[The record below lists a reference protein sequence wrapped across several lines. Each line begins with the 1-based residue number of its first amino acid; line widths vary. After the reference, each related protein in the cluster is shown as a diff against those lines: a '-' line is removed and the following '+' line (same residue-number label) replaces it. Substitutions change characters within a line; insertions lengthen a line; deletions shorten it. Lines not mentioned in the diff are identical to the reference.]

1 MRHLRLW
8 ACLGLCVLSF
18 AMTAVGQQSAANAAG
33 AIVPPMVKFSGYLTD
48 GSGKALTGTV
58 GVTFYLYQEQTG
70 GSPLWMETQ
79 NVQADSNGRYSVMLG
94 STTSQGL
101 PSDLFIAGEARWVG
115 VQAQGQTEQAR
126 AMLLSVPYGLK
137 AADAQ
142 TIGGL
147 PPSAFV
153 LAAPS
158 PRGSTV
164 VTSGSPPTGGS
175 GTMNYIPIWTDNMGD
190 LGNSVL
196 YQTSAG
202 MVGIGT
208 ATPAATLDV
217 GSGDVSVDSGNL
229 DLPLTVLDQS
239 NVGVVKVGGTPFVH
253 TCCSYKNTFVGSN
266 AGTNLGTFSIDG
278 ADNTGI
284 GNQALNAIR
293 NGDSNTAVG
302 SLAMMS
308 QADGGSNTAIGA
320 SALEL
325 ATAVTFD
332 TAIGENSLTQ
342 TTTGSSNTAL
352 GAGTGN
358 GNLTGTNNT
367 FIGMDADTSVSNLT
381 FATAIGSN
389 AIVSESNALVLG
401 GTGSNAVKVGIGTAA
416 PAYTL
421 DVQGTGN
428 FTGAVTF
435 ASSQNFPNTISGV
448 TTGAGSGLMGGGTS
462 GTLNLSLLS
471 SCSSGQVLSWSGS
484 AWICTTISGGGTI
497 TGVTAGT
504 DLTGGG
510 TSGNVTLNVDTTKV
524 PQLGTANSF
533 AGTQTVNGLVAITGS
548 GNGVQFPDGTLQTT
562 AATGGDVPSGFM
574 ILGSTS
580 TAPPGY
586 TLSGTIVSGNV
597 ASSLAPMITARDE
610 LAVAT
615 VSGKIYAI
623 GGYSGGGFAGYQK
636 VIQAYDPS
644 TNSWSTLKPM
654 LVPRAYFAA
663 AVALSSGKIFAI
675 GGTTGPLTRDITSTV
690 EVYNPADNTWEK
702 FFELP
707 VYGREGLAATA
718 YLDNMFAI
726 GGYTGHLFLSD
737 LLTSNG
743 GNWVKLQPMPSGR
756 AFLAAAAV
764 NGKIYAIGG
773 YDGHS
778 VLDTVEVYDTQTDKW
793 TAAAPMPTARRDL
806 AAVVLNNKIY
816 AIGGSDGQSS
826 LNLVEVYDPSTNIW
840 STAPSPLAARSQF
853 GAVAV
858 NGFVY
863 LMGGAAGTNILGTVE
878 QYSPAQ
884 TLYTFTKN

>member
-1 MRHLRLW
+1 MLRRHFALSASFLIICCAVR
-8 ACLGLCVLSF
+8 VLSQTQ
-18 AMTAVGQQSAANAAG
+18 AAAG
-33 AIVPPMVKFSGYLTD
+33 SNVVPPLVKFSGVLTD
-48 GSGKALTGTV
+48 GNSKPLTGTV
-58 GVTFYLYQEQTG
+58 GVTFSLYKDEQG
-70 GSPLWMETQ
+70 GSPLWVETQ
-79 NVQADSNGRYSVMLG
+79 NVQPDKSGHYSVMLG

-101 PSDLFIAGEARWVG
+101 PGDLFISGEAHWVG
-115 VQAQGQTEQAR
+115 VQAQGQPEQPR
-126 AMLLSVPYGLK
+126 VLLPSVPYALK
-137 AADAQ
+137 AQDAQ

-147 PPSAFV
+147 PPSAFM

-158 PRGSTV
+158 SRASTAVTAGS
-164 VTSGSPPTGGS
+164 SPAAGS
-175 GTMNYIPIWTDNMGD
+175 GTMNYIPIWTDSSGD

-217 GSGDVSVDSGNL
+217 STGDVSIDSGNL

-239 NVGVVKVGGTPFVH
+239 KVGVVTVGGTPFVH
-253 TCCSYKNTFVGSN
+253 TCCSPKNTFVGSN
-266 AGTNLGTFSIDG
+266 AGTNAGTFSIDG
-278 ADNTGI
+278 ADDTGI

-302 SLAMMS
+302 SLAMQS
-308 QADGGSNTAIGA
+308 QTDGGSNTAIGA

-325 ATAVTFD
+325 ATATSYN

-342 TTTGSSNTAL
+342 TTTGGYNTAL
-352 GAGTGN
+352 GTSTGN

-367 FIGMDADTSVSNLT
+367 FLGMGADTSVSNLT

-401 GTGSNAVKVGIGTAA
+401 GTGANAVKVGIGTAA

-435 ASSQNFPNTISGV
+435 ASSQSFPNTISGV
-448 TTGAGSGLMGGGTS
+448 TTAAGSGLMGGGTS
-462 GTLNLSLLS
+462 GTLNLSLLNT
-471 SCSSGQVLSWSGS
+471 CSGGQVLSWSGG
-484 AWICTTISGGGTI
+484 AWVCTTISGGGTI

-510 TSGNVTLNVDTTKV
+510 TSGNVTLNLDTTKV
-524 PQLGTANSF
+524 PQLATANTF
-533 AGTQTVNGLVAITGS
+533 AATQTVNGLVAITGS

-562 AATGGDVPSGFM
+562 AATGGGGVPSGFM

-586 TLSGTIVSGNV
+586 TLSGTMVSGNV
-597 ASSLAPMITARDE
+597 ASSLAPMPTARSE
-610 LAVAT
+610 LGVAT
-615 VSGKIYAI
+615 VAGKIYAI
-623 GGYSGGGFAGYQK
+623 GGYNPIFQGGYLN
-636 VIQAYDPS
+636 VNEVYDPS
-644 TNSWSTLKPM
+644 TNSWSTKAPM
-654 LVPRAYFAA
+654 ATRRAYFAA
-663 AVALSSGKIFAI
+663 AAAENGKIYAI
-675 GGTTGPLTRDITSTV
+675 GGTIGVSILKFV
-690 EVYNPADNTWEK
+690 EVYDPVSNTWSTVPA
-702 FFELP
+702 LP
-707 VYGREGLAATA
+707 GAREGLAAA
-718 YLDNMFAI
+718 VYLNDIYAI
-726 GGYTGHLFLSD
+726 GGFSSQATYLSD
-737 LLTSNG
+737 LLVFTGSSWG
-743 GNWVKLQPMPSGR
+743 RLKPMPSGR
-756 AFLAAAAV
+756 AYLAAATV

-778 VLDTVEVYDTQTDKW
+778 VLDTVEVYDTQHNTW

-826 LNLVEVYDPSTNIW
+826 LNLVEVYDPSTNTW
-840 STAPSPLAARSQF
+840 STAPSPLAARTQF
-853 GAVAV
+853 GAVAL
-858 NGFVY
+858 NGFIY
-863 LMGGAAGTNILGTVE
+863 LMGGAAGPNILGTVE
-878 QYSPAQ
+878 QYSPPQ